1 MNKEIVIYRHKTN
14 KDIYLT
20 RNWRFC
26 GGGPDT
32 NWFEAT
38 DDIYEA
44 IKNSKNNDSKTIEE
58 AYNTRAFPD
67 ESKAKIIVDKEFEFD
82 GYKGILKK
90 ELVFKVSDFEKIT
103 LVIKEDLV
111 EKVESKND

>member
-14 KDIYLT
+14 KDIYLI
-20 RNWRFC
+20 RNWYIC

-32 NWFEAT
+32 DWFKAT
-38 DDIYEA
+38 KDIYEA
-44 IKNSKNNDSKTIEE
+44 IENSKKNNKTIEE
-58 AYNTRAFPD
+58 AYNTRAFPN
-67 ESKAKIIVDKEFEFD
+67 ELKAKIIVDKKFEFD
-82 GYKGILKK
+82 GYKGILEK

-111 EKVESKND
+111 EKESDE

>member
-1 MNKEIVIYRHKTN
+1 MNKEIAIYRHKTN
-14 KDIYLT
+14 KDIYLI
-20 RNWRFC
+20 RNWYIC
-26 GGGPDT
+26 GGGSDT

-38 DDIYEA
+38 KDIYKA
-44 IKNSKNNDSKTIEE
+44 IKNSKNNDNETIEE
-58 AYNTRAFPD
+58 AYNTRAFPN
-67 ESKAKIIVDKEFEFD
+67 ELKAKIIVDKEFEFD

-111 EKVESKND
+111 EKVESDE

>member
-14 KDIYLT
+14 KDIYLI
-20 RNWRFC
+20 RNWYIS

-38 DDIYEA
+38 KDIYEA
-44 IKNSKNNDSKTIEE
+44 LKNSKNNNNKTIEE
-58 AYNTRAFPD
+58 AYNSRAFPN
-67 ESKAKIIVDKEFEFD
+67 ELKAKITVDKEFEFD
-82 GYKGILKK
+82 GYKGILEK

-111 EKVESKND
+111 EKVESDE